1 MFIDRFPSPPESTMS
16 PQSIFAPSLRA
27 GRRACLAGFAAAA
40 ALALPG
46 LALAQAKAPLQ
57 EITYLLPAPG
67 TLPAFGPWMVALAK
81 GYYEQEGL
89 KVNFVTGRGGVD
101 VAKQV
106 GAGNAVVGGAIG
118 DTPIIARA
126 QGIPVKA
133 VAVLG
138 AGSLTQLVSHKDER
152 IESPRELKG
161 KTVTVLAYTD
171 TTYYALLG
179 MLSKVGLTKND
190 VNIQAAG
197 PAGVW
202 QQFASKK
209 ATAMASTPDWTVN
222 AMDAGAKVDILPAD
236 VYFKSMAQ
244 AILVSDETIAK
255 NPQLVQKLV
264 RATIKGMKDI
274 MADPK
279 AATAVYV
286 KAVPTHK
293 GKEASIEQMFGM
305 YNKYVYANQKVPGA
319 MDEQRLADLQKFY
332 VDNGVVPKA
341 APLKDL
347 YTNQFVAAK

>member
-1 MFIDRFPSPPESTMS
+1 MS
-16 PQSIFAPSLRA
+16 LQMTLARSLRA
-27 GRRACLAGFAAAA
+27 SRRAALATLAAAA
-40 ALALPG
+40 FAGP
-46 LALAQAKAPLQ
+46 ALAQKAPLQ
-57 EITYLLPAPG
+57 EVTYLLPAPG
-67 TLPAFGPWMVALAK
+67 TLPAFGPWMIAQAK

-106 GAGNAVVGGAIG
+106 GAGNAVIGGALG

-133 VAVLG
+133 VAVMG
-138 AGSLTQLVSHKDER
+138 AGSLMQLVTHKEER

-190 VNIQAAG
+190 VDIQAAG

-202 QQFASKK
+202 QQFANKK
-209 ATAMASTPDWTVN
+209 ASGMASTPDWTVN
-222 AMDAGAKVDILPAD
+222 AMEAGAKVDILPAD
-236 VYFKSMAQ
+236 IFFKSMAQ
-244 AILVSDETIAK
+244 AILVSDETIQK

-264 RATIKGMKDI
+264 RATVKGMKDI

-279 AATAVYV
+279 AASVAYV
-286 KAVPTHK
+286 QAVPVHK
-293 GKEASIEQMFGM
+293 GKEASIQQMFEM
-305 YNKYVYANQKVPGA
+305 YNKYVYAKQKQPGA
-319 MDEQRLADLQKFY
+319 MDEPRLADLQKFY
-332 VDNGVVPKA
+332 VANGVVPSA
-341 APLKDL
+341 VPLKDL
-347 YTNQFVAAK
+347 YTNQFVSAR

>member
-1 MFIDRFPSPPESTMS
+1 MKKSTTLT
-16 PQSIFAPSLRA
+16 IT
-27 GRRACLAGFAAAA
+27 RRACLALCASA
-40 ALALPG
+40 ALAAP
-46 LALAQAKAPLQ
+46 LASSAQALQ
-57 EITYLLPAPG
+57 EVTYLLPAPAV
-67 TLPAFGPWMVALAK
+67 LPAFGPWMLAQAK
-81 GYYEQEGL
+81 GYYKAEGL
-89 KVNFVTGRGGVD
+89 DVKFVAGRGGVD

-106 GAGNAVVGGAIG
+106 GAGNAVIGGAIG

-138 AGSLTQLVSHKDER
+138 SGSLMQLVSHKDEH

-179 MLSKVGLTKND
+179 MLSKVGLTKAD

-202 QQFASKK
+202 QQFAAKK
-209 ATAMASTPDWTVN
+209 AVAMAGVPDWIT
-222 AMDAGAKVDILPAD
+222 AATEAGAQVDILPAD

-244 AILVSDETIAK
+244 AILASDETIQK

-264 RATIKGMKDI
+264 RATLKGMRDI
-274 MADPK
+274 MANPK
-279 AATAVYV
+279 AAAAAYV
-286 KAVPTHK
+286 AHVPAHK
-293 GKEASIEQMFGM
+293 GKEASIEATFAM
-305 YNKYVYANQKVPGA
+305 YNKYVYAGQKLPGT
-319 MDEQRLADLQKFY
+319 MDEQRLGELQKFY
-332 VDNGVVPKA
+332 VDNGVVPSA

-347 YTNQFVAAK
+347 YTNQFVVGK

>member
-1 MFIDRFPSPPESTMS
+1 MKKHTLMISKRLTC
-16 PQSIFAPSLRA
+16 ASL
-27 GRRACLAGFAAAA
+27 LAAAMSTVM
-40 ALALPG
+40 PTV
-46 LALAQAKAPLQ
+46 AQAQAPLQ
-57 EITYLLPAPG
+57 EVTYLLPAPG
-67 TLPAFGPWMVALAK
+67 TLPAFGPWMLAQAK
-81 GYYEQEGL
+81 GYYKAEGL
-89 KVNFVTGRGGVD
+89 DVKFVAARGGVD

-106 GAGNAVVGGAIG
+106 GAGNAVIGGAIG

-161 KTVTVLAYTD
+161 KTVTVISYTD

-190 VNIQAAG
+190 VTIQAAG

-209 ATAMASTPDWTVN
+209 AVAMAGVPDWTAS
-222 AMDAGAKVDILPAD
+222 AMGAGAQVDILPAD

-244 AILVSDETIAK
+244 AILASDETIQK
-255 NPQLVQKLV
+255 NPQLIQKLV

-274 MADPK
+274 MANPK
-279 AATAVYV
+279 DAAIAYV
-286 KAVPTHK
+286 KHVPAHQ
-293 GKEASIEQMFGM
+293 GKEADIQRVFEM
-305 YNKYVYANQKVPGA
+305 YNKYVYASQKVPGQ
-319 MDEQRLADLQKFY
+319 MDEARLVELQKFY
-332 VDNGVVPKA
+332 VTNGVVPKETPA
-341 APLKDL
+341 KEL
-347 YTNQFVAAK
+347 YTNQFVMGK

>member
-1 MFIDRFPSPPESTMS
+1 MKQHPS
-16 PQSIFAPSLRA
+16 QSLT
-27 GRRACLAGFAAAA
+27 RRACLALCAAASLLA
-40 ALALPG
+40 PLALR
-46 LALAQAKAPLQ
+46 AQGLQ

-67 TLPAFGPWMVALAK
+67 TLPAFGPWMIAQAK
-81 GYYEQEGL
+81 GYYKAEGL
-89 KVNFVTGRGGVD
+89 DVKFVTARGGVD

-106 GAGNAVVGGAIG
+106 GAGNAVIGGAIG
-118 DTPIIARA
+118 DTSIIARA

-138 AGSLTQLVSHKDER
+138 SGSLMQLVSHSDEH

-202 QQFASKK
+202 QQFAAKK
-209 ATAMASTPDWTVN
+209 ATAMAGTPDWTVT
-222 AMDAGAKVDILPAD
+222 AMEAGAKVDILPAD

-244 AILVSDETIAK
+244 AILASDETIQK
-255 NPQLVQKLV
+255 NPQLIQKLV
-264 RATIKGMKDI
+264 RATLKGMRDI
-274 MADPK
+274 MANPK
-279 AATAVYV
+279 DAARVYV
-286 KAVPTHK
+286 EAVPVHK
-293 GKEASIEQMFGM
+293 GKEASIETMFGM
-305 YNKYVYANQKVPGA
+305 YNKYVYQAQKVPGT
-319 MDEQRLADLQKFY
+319 MDEVRLAELQKFY
-332 VDNGVVPKA
+332 VANGVVPNA

-347 YTNQFVAAK
+347 YTNQFVSGK

>member
-1 MFIDRFPSPPESTMS
+1 MAVLTTVAAV
-16 PQSIFAPSLRA
+16 AP
-27 GRRACLAGFAAAA
+27 LAAH
-40 ALALPG
+40 
-46 LALAQAKAPLQ
+46 AQLQ
-57 EITYLLPAPG
+57 EITYLLPAPS
-67 TLPAFGPWMVALAK
+67 TLPAFGPWMIAQAK
-81 GYYEQEGL
+81 GYYEKEGL

-106 GAGNAVVGGAIG
+106 GAGNAVIGGAIG
-118 DTPIIARA
+118 DTPIIARS

-138 AGSLTQLVSHKDER
+138 AGSLTQLVTHKDEK

-202 QQFASKK
+202 QQFAAKK
-209 ATAMASTPDWTVN
+209 AVGMAGVPDWTVS
-222 AMDAGAKVDILPAD
+222 AMETGAQVDILPAD

-244 AILVSDETIAK
+244 AILASDETIQK
-255 NPQLVQKLV
+255 NPQLIQKLV

-286 KAVPTHK
+286 AHMPASK
-293 GKEASIEQMFGM
+293 GKEASIQKAFEM
-305 YNKYVYANQKVPGA
+305 YNKYVYAGQKVPGL
-319 MDEQRLADLQKFY
+319 MDETRLAELQKFY

-341 APLKDL
+341 APIKDL
-347 YTNQFVAAK
+347 YTNQFVLAK

>member
-1 MFIDRFPSPPESTMS
+1 MKHLPALT
-16 PQSIFAPSLRA
+16 LT
-27 GRRACLAGFAAAA
+27 RRACLALCAAASLVA
-40 ALALPG
+40 PHAVQ
-46 LALAQAKAPLQ
+46 AQALQ

-67 TLPAFGPWMVALAK
+67 TLPAFGPWMLAQAK
-81 GYYEQEGL
+81 GYYKAEGL
-89 KVNFVTGRGGVD
+89 DVKFVTARGGVD

-106 GAGNAVVGGAIG
+106 GAGNAVIGGAIG

-138 AGSLTQLVSHKDER
+138 SGSLMQLVTHKDER

-190 VNIQAAG
+190 VTIQAAG

-202 QQFASKK
+202 QQFAAKK
-209 ATAMASTPDWTVN
+209 ATGMAGTPDWTVN
-222 AMDAGAKVDILPAD
+222 AMDAGAQVDILPAD

-244 AILVSDETIAK
+244 AILVSDETIQK
-255 NPQLVQKLV
+255 NPQLVLKLV
-264 RATIKGMKDI
+264 RATLKGMKDI
-274 MADPK
+274 MANPK
-279 AATAVYV
+279 EAAIAYANHVTA
-286 KAVPTHK
+286 HK

-305 YNKYVYANQKVPGA
+305 YNKYVYLNQKVPGT
-319 MDEQRLADLQKFY
+319 MDETRLSDLQKFY
-332 VDNGVVPKA
+332 VANGVVPTA
-341 APLKDL
+341 VPLKDL
-347 YTNQFVAAK
+347 YTNQFVSGK

>member
-1 MFIDRFPSPPESTMS
+1 MS
-16 PQSIFAPSLRA
+16 LPMLP
-27 GRRACLAGFAAAA
+27 RRACLVLTAVA
-40 ALALPG
+40 ALG
-46 LALAQAKAPLQ
+46 APLAAHAQLQ
-57 EITYLLPAPG
+57 EVTYLLPAPA
-67 TLPAFGPWMVALAK
+67 TLVAFGPWMVAQAK

-89 KVNFVTGRGGVD
+89 KVNFVSGRGGVD
-101 VAKQV
+101 VAKQI

-138 AGSLTQLVSHKDER
+138 QGSLMALVSHKDER

-161 KTVTVLAYTD
+161 RTVTTISYTD

-202 QQFASKK
+202 QQFAAKK
-209 ATAMASTPDWTVN
+209 AAAMAAVPDWTVA
-222 AMDAGAKVDILPAD
+222 AMEAGAQVDILPAD
-236 VYFKSMAQ
+236 IYFKSMAQ
-244 AILVSDETIAK
+244 AILAADDTIQK
-255 NPQLVQKLV
+255 NPQLIQKLV
-264 RATIKGMKDI
+264 RATLKGMKDI

-286 KAVPTHK
+286 KHVPVHQ
-293 GKEASIEQMFGM
+293 GKEATVLKTFEL
-305 YNKYVYANQKVPGA
+305 YNKYVYAAQKVPGT
-319 MDEQRLADLQKFY
+319 MDETRLGELQKFY
-332 VDNGVVPKA
+332 VSNGVVPREV
-341 APLKDL
+341 PLKDL

>member
-1 MFIDRFPSPPESTMS
+1 MS
-16 PQSIFAPSLRA
+16 LQMTLARSLRA
-27 GRRACLAGFAAAA
+27 SRRAALATLAAAA
-40 ALALPG
+40 FAGP
-46 LALAQAKAPLQ
+46 ALAQKAPLQ
-57 EITYLLPAPG
+57 EVTYLLPAPG
-67 TLPAFGPWMVALAK
+67 TLPAFGPWMIAQAK

-106 GAGNAVVGGAIG
+106 GAGNAVIGGALG

-133 VAVLG
+133 VAVMG
-138 AGSLTQLVSHKDER
+138 AGSLMQLVTHKEER

-190 VNIQAAG
+190 VDIQAAG

-202 QQFASKK
+202 QQFANKK
-209 ATAMASTPDWTVN
+209 ASGMASTPDWTVN
-222 AMDAGAKVDILPAD
+222 AMEAGAKVDILPAD
-236 VYFKSMAQ
+236 IFFKSMAQ
-244 AILVSDETIAK
+244 AILVSDETIQK

-264 RATIKGMKDI
+264 RATVKGMKDI

-279 AATAVYV
+279 AASVAYV
-286 KAVPTHK
+286 QAVPVHK
-293 GKEASIEQMFGM
+293 GKEASIQQMFEM
-305 YNKYVYANQKVPGA
+305 YNKYVYAKQKQPGA
-319 MDEQRLADLQKFY
+319 MDEPRLADLQKFY
-332 VDNGVVPKA
+332 VANGVVPSA
-341 APLKDL
+341 VPLKDL
-347 YTNQFVAAK
+347 YTNQFVAAIK

>member
-1 MFIDRFPSPPESTMS
+1 MS
-16 PQSIFAPSLRA
+16 FQSLPLM
-27 GRRACLAGFAAAA
+27 RRTCLAILASTALLGAA
-40 ALALPG
+40 G
-46 LALAQAKAPLQ
+46 VQAQTLQ
-57 EITYLLPAPG
+57 KVTYLLPAPG
-67 TLPAFGPWMVALAK
+67 TLPAFGPWMLAQAK
-81 GYYEQEGL
+81 GYYAAEGL
-89 KVNFVTGRGGVD
+89 EVEFVSGRGGVD

-106 GAGNAVVGGAIG
+106 GAGNAVIGGAIG

-126 QGIPVKA
+126 QGIPIKA

-138 AGSLTQLVSHKDER
+138 SGSLTQLVSHKDEK

-161 KTVTVLAYTD
+161 KTVTVISYTD

-209 ATAMASTPDWTVN
+209 ATAMAGVPDWTVS

-236 VYFKSMAQ
+236 IYFKSMAQ
-244 AILVSDETIAK
+244 AILASDETIQK
-255 NPQLVQKLV
+255 NPQLIQKLV
-264 RATIKGMKDI
+264 RATLKGMKDI
-274 MADPK
+274 MTDPK

-286 KAVPTHK
+286 KHVPMYK
-293 GKEASIEQMFGM
+293 GKEATIQANFEL
-305 YNKYVYANQKVPGA
+305 YNKYVYAGQKVPGQ
-319 MDEQRLADLQKFY
+319 MDEARLGELQKFY
-332 VDNGVVPKA
+332 VTNGVVAKE

-347 YTNQFVAAK
+347 YTNQFVAK

>member
-1 MFIDRFPSPPESTMS
+1 MNLK
-16 PQSIFAPSLRA
+16 PSLA
-27 GRRACLAGFAAAA
+27 GTRRAALTLLAAT
-40 ALALPG
+40 ALG
-46 LALAQAKAPLQ
+46 APLAAHAQLQ
-57 EITYLLPAPG
+57 EVTYLLPAPG
-67 TLPAFGPWMVALAK
+67 TLPAFGPWMVAQAK

-89 KVNFVTGRGGVD
+89 KINFVTARGGVD
-101 VAKQV
+101 VAKQI
-106 GAGNAVVGGAIG
+106 GAGNAVIGGAIG

-126 QGIPVKA
+126 QGVPVKA

-138 AGSLTQLVSHKDER
+138 AGSLMQLVSHKDEK

-202 QQFASKK
+202 QQFAAKK
-209 ATAMASTPDWTVN
+209 ASAMAGVPDWTATV
-222 AMDAGAKVDILPAD
+222 MEAGAQVDILPAD

-244 AILVSDETIAK
+244 AILASDETIQK
-255 NPQLVQKLV
+255 NPQLIQKLV
-264 RATIKGMKDI
+264 RATLKGMKDI

-286 KAVPTHK
+286 KHVPSHQ
-293 GKEASIEQMFGM
+293 GKEATILKAFEMF
-305 YNKYVYANQKVPGA
+305 NQYVYAKQKVPGL
-319 MDEQRLADLQKFY
+319 MDEARLGELQKFY
-332 VDNGVVPKA
+332 VTNGVVPKES
-341 APLKDL
+341 PLKDL
-347 YTNQFVAAK
+347 YTNQFVGK

>member
-1 MFIDRFPSPPESTMS
+1 MKMT
-16 PQSIFAPSLRA
+16 RA
-27 GRRACLAGFAAAA
+27 FNGTRRACLSLLATA
-40 ALALPG
+40 ALVSP
-46 LALAQAKAPLQ
+46 LAAHAQPMQ

-67 TLPAFGPWMVALAK
+67 TLPAFGPWMLAQAK

-89 KVNFVTGRGGVD
+89 KVTFVTARGGVD
-101 VAKQV
+101 VAKQI
-106 GAGNAVVGGAIG
+106 GAGNAVIGGAIG

-138 AGSLTQLVSHKDER
+138 AGSLTQLVSHKDEK

-202 QQFASKK
+202 QQFAAKK
-209 ATAMASTPDWTVN
+209 ASAMAGVPDWTVS
-222 AMDAGAKVDILPAD
+222 AMDAGAQVDIMPAD
-236 VYFKSMAQ
+236 LYFKSMAQ
-244 AILVSDETIAK
+244 AILASDETIAK
-255 NPQLVQKLV
+255 NPQLIQKLV
-264 RATIKGMKDI
+264 RATLKGMKDI

-286 KAVPTHK
+286 NHVPVHK
-293 GKEASIEQMFGM
+293 GKEASIQKAFELFNQ
-305 YNKYVYANQKVPGA
+305 YVYAKQKVPGL
-319 MDEQRLADLQKFY
+319 MDEARLAELQKFY
-332 VDNGVVPKA
+332 VTNGVVPKET
-341 APLKDL
+341 PLKDL
-347 YTNQFVAAK
+347 YTNQFVTAR

>member
-1 MFIDRFPSPPESTMS
+1 MTVKALINAGT
-16 PQSIFAPSLRA
+16 LR
-27 GRRACLAGFAAAA
+27 RT
-40 ALALPG
+40 ALAL
-46 LALAQAKAPLQ
+46 LATSAFMLPLAAQAQLQ
-57 EITYLLPAPG
+57 KITYLLPAPG
-67 TLPAFGPWMVALAK
+67 TRPAFGPWMLAQAK
-81 GYYEQEGL
+81 GYYAAEGL
-89 KVNFVTGRGGVD
+89 EVEFVAGRGGVD

-106 GAGNAVVGGAIG
+106 GAGNAVIGGAIG

-138 AGSLTQLVSHKDER
+138 SGSLMALVSHKDEK
-152 IESPRELKG
+152 IESPRELRG
-161 KTVTVLAYTD
+161 KTVTVISYTD

-202 QQFASKK
+202 QQFAGKK
-209 ATAMASTPDWTVN
+209 AAAMAAVPDWTVS
-222 AMDAGAKVDILPAD
+222 ALDAGAQVDILPAD
-236 VYFKSMAQ
+236 IYFKSMAQ
-244 AILVSDETIAK
+244 AILASDETIQK

-264 RATIKGMKDI
+264 RATLRGMKDI

-286 KAVPTHK
+286 KHVPVHT
-293 GKEASIEQMFGM
+293 GKEASILKAFEL
-305 YNKYVYANQKVPGA
+305 YNKYVYAGQKAPGQ
-319 MDEQRLADLQKFY
+319 MDEARLGELQKFY
-332 VDNGVVPKA
+332 VGNGVVAKE

-347 YTNQFVAAK
+347 YTNQFVMAK